1 MINFA
6 HRGAS
11 SLYPE
16 NTILA
21 FKEAINLGCDGIEL
35 DVHKSK
41 DNVLVVIHDEDIK
54 RTHKGKGLVKD
65 YTAEELKGFQC
76 RKKEFENNE
85 LCRIPTLEEVIL
97 LIVDSNI
104 VLNIELKTDVIHYD
118 KIEEE
123 VINLVKK
130 YGLKNRVLI
139 SSFNHKSL
147 EICKSIDSE
156 IQVGVLYSKKI
167 KNVIEYA
174 KSLKVNAIHPKLT
187 LISKEIIDEAHN
199 NGIKVNVY
207 TVNKESLM
215 KKLIDF
221 NADGIFTDYTSI
233 LKSVKEEMI
242 SI

>member
-11 SLYPE
+11 SVYPE

-21 FKEAINLGCDGIEL
+21 FKEAISLGCDGIEL

-41 DNVLVVIHDEDIK
+41 DNVIVVIHDEDIR
-54 RTHKGKGLVKD
+54 RTFRGKGLVKD
-65 YTAEELKGFQC
+65 YTLEELRSFKC
-76 RKKEFENNE
+76 RQRDFRENQE
-85 LCRIPTLEEVIL
+85 CLIPTLEEVL
-97 LIVDSNI
+97 QLIKNNNVF
-104 VLNIELKTDVIHYD
+104 LNIELKTDVIHYEN
-118 KIEEE
+118 IEED

-130 YGLKNRVLI
+130 YNLKDKVLI

-147 EICKSIDSE
+147 EICKKIDKE
-156 IQVGVLYSKKI
+156 IEVGALYSKRI
-167 KNVIEYA
+167 KNVIDYA
-174 KSLKVNAIHPKLT
+174 KLLKFDAIHPKFA
-187 LISKEIIDEAHN
+187 LISKELIDEAHN

-207 TVNKESLM
+207 TVNKESRM
-215 KKLIDF
+215 KRLISF

-242 SI
+242 SA